1 MLNDKSLADIENPGL
16 LMMKEKTLWFNF
28 HVIHVA
34 GRLKSSPDY
43 ISRTPG
49 AETTTKEA
57 RINCILALAATMSVT
72 DTDTVTIEDTDLI
85 DSVVGSLSSLPIQAV
100 TFEDIKREDEQRPGD
115 V

>member
-1 MLNDKSLADIENPGL
+1 
-16 LMMKEKTLWFNF
+16 MMKEKTLWFNF